1 MNAALVRNGPKRRF
15 NIFGKQL
22 FLHSGYLGMTILAA
36 LGTTLGTFGFMEFW
50 AWFMH
55 RFVQHGPLWFLH
67 RSHHVRHP
75 HPVERN
81 DLFFLI
87 YGFLS
92 AVLFI
97 TGDNGGRWWFWVGVG
112 IACYGTVY
120 FFVHDVLIHGR
131 LRFWKKSQN
140 TYLRALN
147 MAHKT
152 HHKTTGRDGSAEFG
166 LLWVSPK
173 YLALARQQARN
184 RNEKSHDVTRSAD
197 RNEASISQ

>member
-1 MNAALVRNGPKRRF
+1 MMFGISLPKSTYS
-15 NIFGKQL
+15 KQL
-22 FLHSGYLGMTILAA
+22 FLRNGYFGMTALVA
-36 LGTTLGTFGFMEFW
+36 LGITIATFGFMELW

-55 RFVQHGPLWFLH
+55 KFVQHGPLWFLH

-87 YGFLS
+87 YGAIS

-140 TYLRALN
+140 PYLRALN

-173 YLALARQQARN
+173 YLELARKQLKTRQEKVE
-184 RNEKSHDVTRSAD
+184 NEPR
-197 RNEASISQ
+197 ASE

>member
-1 MNAALVRNGPKRRF
+1 
-15 NIFGKQL
+15 
-22 FLHSGYLGMTILAA
+22 MTILAA
-36 LGTTLGTFGFMEFW
+36 IGITVATFAFMEFW

-55 RFVQHGPLWFLH
+55 KFVQHGPLWFLH

-87 YGFLS
+87 YGGIS
-92 AVLFI
+92 AALFI
-97 TGDNGGRWWFWVGVG
+97 TGENGAHWWYWVGVG
-112 IACYGTVY
+112 IAAYGTVY

-173 YLALARQQARN
+173 YFELARKQAESRKN
-184 RNEKSHDVTRSAD
+184 KITSTDLSR
-197 RNEASISQ
+197 

>member
-1 MNAALVRNGPKRRF
+1 MSVL
-15 NIFGKQL
+15 
-22 FLHSGYLGMTILAA
+22 LAA
-36 LGTTLGTFGFMEFW
+36 AITFVTFASMEFW

-55 RFVQHGPLWFLH
+55 KFVQHGPLWVLH

-81 DLFFLI
+81 DLFFVI
-87 YGFLS
+87 YGALS
-92 AVLFI
+92 ATLFI
-97 TGDNGGRWWFWVGVG
+97 TGGNGGRWWFWVGVG
-112 IACYGTVY
+112 IAVYGTVY

-140 TYLRALN
+140 VYLRALN
-147 MAHKT
+147 MAHKM

-173 YLALARQQARN
+173 YLRLACAQSQRRAP
-184 RNEKSHDVTRSAD
+184 VSAG
-197 RNEASISQ
+197 E

>member
-1 MNAALVRNGPKRRF
+1 
-15 NIFGKQL
+15 
-22 FLHSGYLGMTILAA
+22 MTILAA
-36 LGTTLGTFGFMEFW
+36 LGIALSTFAFMEFW

-55 RFVQHGPLWFLH
+55 KYVQHGPLWVLH
-67 RSHHVRHP
+67 RSHHERHP

-87 YGFLS
+87 YGGIS
-92 AVLFI
+92 AALFI
-97 TGDNGGRWWFWVGVG
+97 TGDDGGRWWYWVGVG
-112 IACYGTVY
+112 IAAYGSVY

-131 LRFWKKSQN
+131 LRFWKKSQS

-152 HHKTTGRDGSAEFG
+152 HHKTSGRDGSTEFG

-173 YLALARQQARN
+173 YLELARKQAAKK
-184 RNEKSHDVTRSAD
+184 EKSRSVP
-197 RNEASISQ
+197 E

>member
-1 MNAALVRNGPKRRF
+1 
-15 NIFGKQL
+15 
-22 FLHSGYLGMTILAA
+22 MTALAA
-36 LGTTLGTFGFMEFW
+36 LGITLGTFGFMEFW

-55 RFVQHGPLWFLH
+55 KFVQHGPLWFLH

-87 YGFLS
+87 YGAIS
-92 AVLFI
+92 TVLFLA
-97 TGDNGGRWWFWVGVG
+97 GDNGTRWWFWVGVG

-140 TYLRALN
+140 IYLRALN

-152 HHKTTGRDGSAEFG
+152 HHKTNGRDGSAEFG

-173 YLALARQQARN
+173 YLQLARKQSEIKKERIK
-184 RNEKSHDVTRSAD
+184 NESSVA
-197 RNEASISQ
+197 EC

>member
-1 MNAALVRNGPKRRF
+1 
-15 NIFGKQL
+15 
-22 FLHSGYLGMTILAA
+22 MTALAA
-36 LGTTLGTFGFMEFW
+36 IGITLSTFGFMEFW

-55 RFVQHGPLWFLH
+55 KFVQHGPLWFLH

-87 YGFLS
+87 YGGIS
-92 AVLFI
+92 AALFI

-173 YLALARQQARN
+173 YLELARKQHQLKMK
-184 RNEKSHDVTRSAD
+184 EKIKNDPRAA
-197 RNEASISQ
+197 EF

>member
-1 MNAALVRNGPKRRF
+1 MTGLV
-15 NIFGKQL
+15 
-22 FLHSGYLGMTILAA
+22 A
-36 LGTTLGTFGFMEFW
+36 LGIALTTFGFMEFW

-55 RFVQHGPLWFLH
+55 KYVQHGPLWFLH

-75 HPVERN
+75 HPVEHN

-87 YGFLS
+87 YGGIS
-92 AVLFI
+92 AALFI

-112 IACYGTVY
+112 IAIYGAVY

-131 LRFWKKSQN
+131 LRFWKKSKN

-152 HHKTTGRDGSAEFG
+152 HHKTAGRDGSAEFG

-173 YLALARQQARN
+173 YLKLARKQSKKPA
-184 RNEKSHDVTRSAD
+184 EKTKNLER
-197 RNEASISQ
+197 

>member
-1 MNAALVRNGPKRRF
+1 
-15 NIFGKQL
+15 
-22 FLHSGYLGMTILAA
+22 MTTLAA
-36 LGTTLGTFGFMEFW
+36 VAVTTATFLGMEFW

-55 RFVQHGPLWFLH
+55 KFVQHGPLWFLH

-87 YGFLS
+87 YGALS
-92 AVLFI
+92 ALLI
-97 TGDNGGRWWFWVGVG
+97 ISGDNGQRWWFWVGVG
-112 IACYGTVY
+112 IAAYGTVY

-131 LRFWKKSQN
+131 LHFWRKSQN

-147 MAHKT
+147 MAHKM
-152 HHKTTGRDGSAEFG
+152 HHKTNGRDGSVEFG

-173 YLALARQQARN
+173 YLALARQQK
-184 RNEKSHDVTRSAD
+184 EKKKLIINNS
-197 RNEASISQ
+197 